1 MTYVALITGASSGIG
16 EQTARRLAQEPDV
29 HLVLAA
35 RREDRLI
42 ELAEELP
49 CPTAIFAA
57 DLTDVASPA
66 RLADLIE
73 RQHGQLN
80 LLVNNAGARWSG
92 EFAEAGWHNLERH
105 MRVNFE
111 APARLIEALLP
122 LLRRTAAAAAAGP
135 LTGGADQPSRPT
147 TFAGRP
153 LKAPVAIVNITST
166 SARIARRGTSGYS
179 ASKFAMAGFNDSLSL
194 ELAPLGIHVGNV
206 LPGFIRTE
214 GFPQSELREHW
225 LSRRL
230 VSEPPI
236 VVEAI
241 LEAGPGGRAERYV
254 PRYYQLFASVRTV
267 APGLVRRL
275 TGGSHF
281 TPSSG
286 SR

>member
-1 MTYVALITGASSGIG
+1 
-16 EQTARRLAQEPDV
+16 
-29 HLVLAA
+29 
-35 RREDRLI
+35 
-42 ELAEELP
+42 
-49 CPTAIFAA
+49 
-57 DLTDVASPA
+57 
-66 RLADLIE
+66 
-73 RQHGQLN
+73 
-80 LLVNNAGARWSG
+80 
-92 EFAEAGWHNLERH
+92 
-105 MRVNFE
+105 
-111 APARLIEALLP
+111 
-122 LLRRTAAAAAAGP
+122 
-135 LTGGADQPSRPT
+135 
-147 TFAGRP
+147 
-153 LKAPVAIVNITST
+153 
-166 SARIARRGTSGYS
+166 
-179 ASKFAMAGFNDSLSL
+179 MAGFNDSLSL